1 MTYIH
6 TKVDD
11 LEDTEMVGSLQCVAL
26 VQKYAGAPATLAWR
40 KGEEVVGNTS
50 IKKGTAIATFT
61 NGKYPNRSSGNH
73 AAFYVGEG
81 LGGIYVMDQWK
92 TKPTGRVSSRFI
104 RSLGK
109 DKRGRFIRPSNN
121 ADAYSIIE

>member
-1 MTYIH
+1 MTYIYS
-6 TKVDD
+6 KVDE
-11 LEDTEMVGSLQCVAL
+11 LEKTEMVGSLQCVAL
-26 VQKYAGAPATLAWR
+26 VQTYAGAPAALAWR
-40 KGEEVVGNTS
+40 KGDDVVGNKS
-50 IKKGTAIATFT
+50 IKKGTAIATFI

-73 AAFYVGEG
+73 AALYLGEG
-81 LGGIYVMDQWK
+81 LGGIYIMDQWK
-92 TKPTGRVSSRFI
+92 SKKEGKVSSRFI